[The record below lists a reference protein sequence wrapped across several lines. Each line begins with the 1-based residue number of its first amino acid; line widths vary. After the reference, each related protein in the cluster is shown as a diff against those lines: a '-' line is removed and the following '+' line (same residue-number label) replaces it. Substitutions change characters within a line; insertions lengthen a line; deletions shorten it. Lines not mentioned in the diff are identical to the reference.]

1 MPVISK
7 GKYSQQKVLN
17 ASRWHWILCEF
28 LIFNFVHVVDI
39 AILKE
44 ESRLPSLCLTKGYSF
59 SVSCSLEKRFSHPFS
74 FSFVLVGGG
83 PYILQ
88 SSSSRITLF
97 SKQVYPSVRIGMHCY
112 EMLRTWFLIKFP
124 GGLNFKV
131 VSKCK
136 AKGSIRSFYASYSWS
151 DIIHLNRRVQ
161 IFYLRKVLTSFISKK
176 RNPSAR
182 VLQGKKF
189 LYKESDG

>member
-1 MPVISK
+1 MALNSLWISQFQFCACCGYCHFK
-7 GKYSQQKVLN
+7 SRVSNSKSLSHQRLFFFYFLLAGK
-17 ASRWHWILCEF
+17 
-28 LIFNFVHVVDI
+28 
-39 AILKE
+39 AIL
-44 ESRLPSLCLTKGYSF
+44 
-59 SVSCSLEKRFSHPFS
+59 
-74 FSFVLVGGG
+74 
-83 PYILQ
+83 
-88 SSSSRITLF
+88 SSSLF
-97 SKQVYPSVRIGMHCY
+97 FLCSCNLLPPGSPSFQKQVYPSERIGIHCY

-124 GGLNFKV
+124 GGVNFKV

-151 DIIHLNRRVQ
+151 GIIHLNRRVQ

-176 RNPSAR
+176 INPSAR

>member
-1 MPVISK
+1 MALNSLWISQFQFCACCGYCHFK
-7 GKYSQQKVLN
+7 
-17 ASRWHWILCEF
+17 SRVSTSKSLSHQRLFFFCF
-28 LIFNFVHVVDI
+28 LLARK
-39 AILKE
+39 AIL
-44 ESRLPSLCLTKGYSF
+44 SSFLFLLCSYW
-59 SVSCSLEKRFSHPFS
+59 
-74 FSFVLVGGG
+74 VGT
-83 PYILQ
+83 PYIWQ

-97 SKQVYPSVRIGMHCY
+97 SKQVYPSERIGIHCC
-112 EMLRTWFLIKFP
+112 ERIGTWFLTKFP

-151 DIIHLNRRVQ
+151 GIIHLNRRVQ

-176 RNPSAR
+176 RNPSSR